1 MTEREFDEKLR
12 ARYHAAA
19 SSWTPETKTRDALVE
34 RLTKQKAPR
43 RAPQYLRPAV
53 ALCCCALVAVAALFA
68 WQGQTT
74 HLPAV
79 SEETVQTQGAADAAA
94 PYAATAGAQE
104 GETAG
109 GSGEAAGSGGETA
122 DRADAISPKQAEP
135 DAALAAMAPEADGET
150 YPSQEQAQNDAGA
163 VRSSSSPLTGEE
175 ARAVAELGALL
186 PASQEALPEET
197 AYQETLES
205 GTVLTL
211 LCTGTSGELSV
222 RVSAVTSEQRDRLVS
237 VDEPE
242 TYDLTLCGLPLAES
256 VPEDRQARV
265 ENPIFTAEE
274 LSVSVLEARREP
286 EEGTMRFG
294 VLCGDFV
301 AEYVCKGMTA
311 QEAYDAV
318 TSAAYFTSG
327 T

>member
-12 ARYHAAA
+12 AHYHAAA

-53 ALCCCALVAVAALFA
+53 ALCCCALVAVAALFV

-74 HLPAV
+74 DLPAV

-104 GETAG
+104 GETVES
-109 GSGEAAGSGGETA
+109 SGEAAGSGGETA

-135 DAALAAMAPEADGET
+135 DAALAMMAPETYADA
-150 YPSQEQAQNDAGA
+150 EQAENDAGA

-222 RVSAVTSEQRDRLVS
+222 RVSAVTSEQQERLVS

-256 VPEDRQARV
+256 VPADRQSCV

-274 LSVSVLEARREP
+274 LSVSVLEVRQEP
-286 EEGTMRFG
+286 EEGEPFIP
-294 VLCGDFV
+294 
-301 AEYVCKGMTA
+301 KG
-311 QEAYDAV
+311 Q
-318 TSAAYFTSG
+318 
-327 T
+327 

>member
-12 ARYHAAA
+12 AHYHAAA

-109 GSGEAAGSGGETA
+109 GSGEAAGASGETA

-135 DAALAAMAPEADGET
+135 NAALAAMAPETYADT
-150 YPSQEQAQNDAGA
+150 EQAQNDAGA

-256 VPEDRQARV
+256 VPADRQSCV

-274 LSVSVLEARREP
+274 LSVSVLEVRQEP

>member
-104 GETAG
+104 GETVES
-109 GSGEAAGSGGETA
+109 SGEAAGSGGETA

-135 DAALAAMAPEADGET
+135 DAALAAMAPETYADT
-150 YPSQEQAQNDAGA
+150 EQAQNDAGA

-222 RVSAVTSEQRDRLVS
+222 RVSAVTSEQQERLVS

-256 VPEDRQARV
+256 VPADRQSRV

-274 LSVSVLEARREP
+274 LSVSVLEVRQEP

-311 QEAYDAV
+311 QETYDAV

>member
-74 HLPAV
+74 DLPAV

-135 DAALAAMAPEADGET
+135 DAALAMMAPETYADA
-150 YPSQEQAQNDAGA
+150 EQAENDAGA

-222 RVSAVTSEQRDRLVS
+222 RVSAVTAEQQERLVS

-256 VPEDRQARV
+256 VPAERQSRV

-274 LSVSVLEARREP
+274 LSVSVLEVRQEP

>member
-12 ARYHAAA
+12 AHYHAAA

-53 ALCCCALVAVAALFA
+53 ALCCCALVAVAALFV

-74 HLPAV
+74 DLPAV

-135 DAALAAMAPEADGET
+135 DAALAAMAPETYADT
-150 YPSQEQAQNDAGA
+150 EQAQNDAGA

-256 VPEDRQARV
+256 VPADRQSRV

-274 LSVSVLEARREP
+274 LSVSVLEVRQEP

-311 QEAYDAV
+311 QEAYDVV

>member
-12 ARYHAAA
+12 AHYHAAA

-53 ALCCCALVAVAALFA
+53 ALCCCALVAVAALFV

-74 HLPAV
+74 DLPAV

-104 GETAG
+104 GETVES
-109 GSGEAAGSGGETA
+109 SGEAAGSGGETA

-135 DAALAAMAPEADGET
+135 DAALAMMAPETYADA
-150 YPSQEQAQNDAGA
+150 EQAENDAGA

-222 RVSAVTSEQRDRLVS
+222 RVSAVTSEQQERLVS

-256 VPEDRQARV
+256 VPADRQSRV

-274 LSVSVLEARREP
+274 LSVSVLEVRQEP

-311 QEAYDAV
+311 QETYDAV

>member
-74 HLPAV
+74 DLPAV

-104 GETAG
+104 GETVES
-109 GSGEAAGSGGETA
+109 SGEAAGSGGETA

-135 DAALAAMAPEADGET
+135 DAALAMMAPETYADA
-150 YPSQEQAQNDAGA
+150 EQAENDAGA

-256 VPEDRQARV
+256 VPADRQSRV

-274 LSVSVLEARREP
+274 LSVSVLEVRQEP

-311 QEAYDAV
+311 QETYDAV

>member
-53 ALCCCALVAVAALFA
+53 ALCCCALAAAAALFA

-74 HLPAV
+74 DLPAV

-104 GETAG
+104 GETVES
-109 GSGEAAGSGGETA
+109 SGEADGSGGETA
-122 DRADAISPKQAEP
+122 DRADAVSPKQAEP
-135 DAALAAMAPEADGET
+135 NAALAAMAPETYADT
-150 YPSQEQAQNDAGA
+150 EQAQNDAGA
-163 VRSSSSPLTGEE
+163 VRSSASPLTGEE

-222 RVSAVTSEQRDRLVS
+222 RVSAVTAEQQERLVS

-256 VPEDRQARV
+256 VPEDRQSRV

-294 VLCGDFV
+294 VLCGDFA
-301 AEYVCKGMTA
+301 AEYVCKGMTP

-318 TSAAYFTSG
+318 TSAAYFTYG
-327 T
+327 K

>member
-135 DAALAAMAPEADGET
+135 DAALAAMAPETYADT
-150 YPSQEQAQNDAGA
+150 EQAQNDAGA

-256 VPEDRQARV
+256 VPADRQSRV

-274 LSVSVLEARREP
+274 LSVSVLEVRQEP

>member
-94 PYAATAGAQE
+94 PYAAAAGAQE

-135 DAALAAMAPEADGET
+135 DAALAAMAPETYADT
-150 YPSQEQAQNDAGA
+150 EQAENDAGA

-222 RVSAVTSEQRDRLVS
+222 RVSAVTAEQQERLVS

-274 LSVSVLEARREP
+274 LSVSVLEVRQEP

-311 QEAYDAV
+311 QETYDAV

>member
-74 HLPAV
+74 DLPAV

-135 DAALAAMAPEADGET
+135 DAALAMMAPETYADA
-150 YPSQEQAQNDAGA
+150 EQAENDAGA

-222 RVSAVTSEQRDRLVS
+222 RVSAVTSEQQERLVS

-256 VPEDRQARV
+256 VPAERQSRV

-274 LSVSVLEARREP
+274 LSVSVLEVRQEP

>member
-74 HLPAV
+74 DLPAV

-135 DAALAAMAPEADGET
+135 NAALAMMAPETYADA
-150 YPSQEQAQNDAGA
+150 EQAENDAGA

-222 RVSAVTSEQRDRLVS
+222 RVSAVTSEQQERLVS

-256 VPEDRQARV
+256 VPAERQSRV

-274 LSVSVLEARREP
+274 LSVSVLEVRQEP

-318 TSAAYFTSG
+318 TSAVYFTSG

>member
-74 HLPAV
+74 DLPAV

-104 GETAG
+104 GETVES
-109 GSGEAAGSGGETA
+109 SGEAAGSGGETA

-135 DAALAAMAPEADGET
+135 NAALAAMAPETYADA
-150 YPSQEQAQNDAGA
+150 EQAENDAGA

-211 LCTGTSGELSV
+211 LCTGTSGDLSV

-256 VPEDRQARV
+256 VPADRQSRV

-274 LSVSVLEARREP
+274 LSVSVLEVRQEP

-311 QEAYDAV
+311 QETYDAV

>member
-135 DAALAAMAPEADGET
+135 DAALAMMAPETYADT
-150 YPSQEQAQNDAGA
+150 EQAENDAGA

-256 VPEDRQARV
+256 VPEDRQSRV

-274 LSVSVLEARREP
+274 LSVSVLEVRQEP

>member
-1 MTEREFDEKLR
+1 
-12 ARYHAAA
+12 
-19 SSWTPETKTRDALVE
+19 
-34 RLTKQKAPR
+34 
-43 RAPQYLRPAV
+43 
-53 ALCCCALVAVAALFA
+53 
-68 WQGQTT
+68 
-74 HLPAV
+74 
-79 SEETVQTQGAADAAA
+79 
-94 PYAATAGAQE
+94 
-104 GETAG
+104 
-109 GSGEAAGSGGETA
+109 
-122 DRADAISPKQAEP
+122 
-135 DAALAAMAPEADGET
+135 MAPETYADT
-150 YPSQEQAQNDAGA
+150 EQAQNDAGA

-222 RVSAVTSEQRDRLVS
+222 RVSAVTSEQQERLVS

-256 VPEDRQARV
+256 VPEDRQSCV
-265 ENPIFTAEE
+265 ENPMFTAEE
-274 LSVSVLEARREP
+274 LSVSVLEVRQEP

>member
-104 GETAG
+104 GETVG
-109 GSGEAAGSGGETA
+109 SSGEAAGSSGETA

-135 DAALAAMAPEADGET
+135 NAALAAMAP
-150 YPSQEQAQNDAGA
+150 
-163 VRSSSSPLTGEE
+163 
-175 ARAVAELGALL
+175 
-186 PASQEALPEET
+186 
-197 AYQETLES
+197 
-205 GTVLTL
+205 
-211 LCTGTSGELSV
+211 
-222 RVSAVTSEQRDRLVS
+222 
-237 VDEPE
+237 
-242 TYDLTLCGLPLAES
+242 
-256 VPEDRQARV
+256 
-265 ENPIFTAEE
+265 
-274 LSVSVLEARREP
+274 
-286 EEGTMRFG
+286 
-294 VLCGDFV
+294 
-301 AEYVCKGMTA
+301 
-311 QEAYDAV
+311 
-318 TSAAYFTSG
+318 
-327 T
+327 

>member
-68 WQGQTT
+68 WQEQTT

-135 DAALAAMAPEADGET
+135 DAALAMMAPETYADA
-150 YPSQEQAQNDAGA
+150 EQAENDAGA

-222 RVSAVTSEQRDRLVS
+222 RVSAVTSEQQERLVS

-256 VPEDRQARV
+256 VPADRQSRV

-274 LSVSVLEARREP
+274 LSVSVLEVRQEP

-311 QEAYDAV
+311 QETYDAV

>member
-53 ALCCCALVAVAALFA
+53 ALCCCALVAVAALFV

-74 HLPAV
+74 DLPAV

-135 DAALAAMAPEADGET
+135 DAALAAMAPETYADT
-150 YPSQEQAQNDAGA
+150 EQAQNDAGA

-222 RVSAVTSEQRDRLVS
+222 RVSAVTSEQQERLVS

-256 VPEDRQARV
+256 VPADRQSCV

-274 LSVSVLEARREP
+274 LSVSVLEVRQEP

-311 QEAYDAV
+311 QETYDAV